1 LKEFLL
7 NKGYSNNDDCSCV
20 FIRRF
25 STGFCIISVYVDDL
39 NTIGHT
45 KDIDEAC
52 YHLKTKFEI
61 KDLCRT
67 KFCLGLQLEHLHT
80 GILIYQP
87 TYVHK
92 VLEMF
97 NMDKAYSTITPMV
110 VRALE
115 KKTDSFMPKE
125 GEEVLGPE
133 YSYPSVIGALM
144 YLTNNNR
151 PDIAFAVNYLAR
163 HIAAPTMRH

>member
-1 LKEFLL
+1 
-7 NKGYSNNDDCSCV
+7 
-20 FIRRF
+20 
-25 STGFCIISVYVDDL
+25 
-39 NTIGHT
+39 
-45 KDIDEAC
+45 
-52 YHLKTKFEI
+52 
-61 KDLCRT
+61 
-67 KFCLGLQLEHLHT
+67 
-80 GILIYQP
+80 
-87 TYVHK
+87 
-92 VLEMF
+92 MF

-110 VRALE
+110 IRALE

-151 PDIAFAVNYLAR
+151 LDIAFAVNYLAR